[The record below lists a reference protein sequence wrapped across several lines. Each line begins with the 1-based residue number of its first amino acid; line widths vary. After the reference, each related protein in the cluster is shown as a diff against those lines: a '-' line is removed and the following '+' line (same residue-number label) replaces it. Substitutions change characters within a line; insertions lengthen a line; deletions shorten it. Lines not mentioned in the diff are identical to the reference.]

1 MTCDSLQL
9 FSYTS
14 GNPLLGATTYFCGRW
29 SQFDWPF
36 NVRNS
41 PLIRN
46 LAFLELVPVVLAL
59 WMWVKQLKN
68 KRLIFHIDNMALVS
82 ILNKSTSK
90 DKSIMK
96 LIRPFV
102 LIAMLNTILFK
113 AIYIES
119 SRNDIADALSRFQM
133 NRFRSLAP
141 EADSL
146 PSKIPEEFWEILNQ
160 SCM

>member
-1 MTCDSLQL
+1 
-9 FSYTS
+9 
-14 GNPLLGATTYFCGRW
+14 
-29 SQFDWPF
+29 
-36 NVRNS
+36 
-41 PLIRN
+41 
-46 LAFLELVPVVLAL
+46 
-59 WMWVKQLKN
+59 MWVKQLKN

-113 AIYIES
+113 TIYIES

-141 EADSL
+141 EADAL
-146 PSKIPEEFWEILNQ
+146 PSKILEEFWEILNQ